1 MIVCY
6 HKYNCIMNEIKENK
20 ESEETQKQAKN
31 MDIHGNLYTPDHN
44 KVNGKSVCMEMDF
57 NAHEKP
63 EGCTVEIFKQTLY
76 RPQVYKN
83 TGHDGTFPI
92 KISNKDIS
100 ANKISIISDLTTKR
114 RDLVSFVPAINKE
127 NFLSEPVDMNGVQLK
142 IPSGAKINL
151 NTVPIIQNEDI
162 QGYKSYPTLEFDIP
176 FKGVNYWSSKEEG
189 EEGNI
194 ENWCNQEEGSIENI
208 LYNIIKSQ
216 QQLPYNIVIEKNRI
230 ISHYGN
236 RLDVYDLQPDLK
248 NPGKFK
254 SAKKYSTEIDGF
266 RNIAVINDSIFLYGE
281 KDIQVCGI
289 LPDRIQ
295 LNTYIEN
302 DDFYSMQDFL
312 NRTNLR
318 DYTIMTREKYASME
332 KKYIEDE
339 EKKKK
344 EKTSGNTDINNN
356 STNTNLDKDKGGK
369 KNEKCNIQ

>member
-1 MIVCY
+1 
-6 HKYNCIMNEIKENK
+6 MNGIKENK

-31 MDIHGNLYTPDHN
+31 MDIHGNLYTVSKKNPDHD
-44 KVNGKSVCMEMDF
+44 KVNGKSVCMETDL
-57 NAHEKP
+57 NAYEKP

-76 RPQVYKN
+76 RPQVYNKN

-114 RDLVSFVPAINKE
+114 RDLISFVPAINKE

-162 QGYKSYPTLEFDIP
+162 KGYKSYPTLEFDIP
-176 FKGVNYWSSKEEG
+176 FEGVNSWCSK
-189 EEGNI
+189 
-194 ENWCNQEEGSIENI
+194 EEGSIENI

-216 QQLPYNIVIEKNRI
+216 QQLPYSIVIEKNRI
-230 ISHYGN
+230 ISYYGN
-236 RLDVYDLQPDLK
+236 TLDVYDLQPNLEK
-248 NPGKFK
+248 PGKFK

-266 RNIAVINDSIFLYGE
+266 RNIAVINDSIFLYG
-281 KDIQVCGI
+281 KNDIQVGGI
-289 LPDRIQ
+289 FPDRIQ
-295 LNTYIEN
+295 LNTYIERN